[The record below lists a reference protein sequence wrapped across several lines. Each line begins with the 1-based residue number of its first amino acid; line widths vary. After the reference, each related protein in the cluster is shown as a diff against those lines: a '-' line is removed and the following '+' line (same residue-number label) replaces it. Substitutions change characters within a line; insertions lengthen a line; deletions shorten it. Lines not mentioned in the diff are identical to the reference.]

1 MDVEEVKVG
10 LTGDVGRR
18 TTLWVGLW
26 LTRLAVFV
34 IVCWV
39 LGKENMGACELKYS
53 RVARQT
59 SVFEHGGFRSKFAIR
74 TTLKHCC
81 GSATD
86 PSGLRQVLYS
96 RYHCDDELHGMEHSP
111 TALRTY

>member
-1 MDVEEVKVG
+1 MVDEVGSVR
-10 LTGDVGRR
+10 D
-18 TTLWVGLW
+18 
-26 LTRLAVFV
+26 
-34 IVCWV
+34 CV

-59 SVFEHGGFRSKFAIR
+59 SVFEHLGFRSKFEIR
-74 TTLKHCC
+74 TTLKHCG

-96 RYHCDDELHGMEHSP
+96 RSHCDDELHVMEHSP
-111 TALRTY
+111 TGLPTSTGSLHAVSITYHSEEPTSLPLAPDP